1 MAPGHPSLLPPGYL
15 FISPSSPPGP
25 PVTSTSGLHSIACLH
40 PSLVPVTSRHCLIK
54 VCFFDRKRNFIY
66 LCWLEMTFSSGVVSE
81 KLHFL
86 PCTSFYILPAS
97 VSNYLSRDSTDEMV
111 TAHTGFQEPT
121 EHTSSQ
127 LHVHGWHTGRLKGNI
142 AGMFTVW
149 KYLSTIKE
157 GLYFWKASC

>member
-1 MAPGHPSLLPPGYL
+1 MEQFVELRSQ
-15 FISPSSPPGP
+15 
-25 PVTSTSGLHSIACLH
+25 
-40 PSLVPVTSRHCLIK
+40 VPVTSRHCLIK

-111 TAHTGFQEPT
+111 TAHTGSRAHWAHLFSASCSWMTHWSLER
-121 EHTSSQ
+121 EHCRNVYSMKISKHYKGGLIFLESQ
-127 LHVHGWHTGRLKGNI
+127 LLNIHQDTTGWSIPFFNLL
-142 AGMFTVW
+142 
-149 KYLSTIKE
+149 LSQMNN
-157 GLYFWKASC
+157 SV